1 LLPCA
6 QTLYLIP
13 SRSSSPPSSRSSPS
27 RVAMGSS
34 LPTPRFWS
42 YCDIMRV
49 RRLLGWQSTEYDG
62 RIQCGTTPLADLQRS
77 EIVLFSSY
85 TLAGLMLPASS
96 FFLTLLD
103 NYDLQLHHPFQS
115 SVTEICGGGGVQ
127 SWRRVEEKK
136 GDWSGHQP
144 KHDGGGWRAMRELGS
159 GGGGSSVDGPWWCR
173 GLAAGRCG
181 PVQGKWKM
189 GPAQEAQCRFHNYS
203 KIFHKN

>member
-1 LLPCA
+1 
-6 QTLYLIP
+6 
-13 SRSSSPPSSRSSPS
+13 
-27 RVAMGSS
+27 MGSS

-115 SVTEICGGGGVQ
+115 SVTEMCGGGGCPIVATRGGEKGGLVGAPTQ
-127 SWRRVEEKK
+127 ARR
-136 GDWSGHQP
+136 
-144 KHDGGGWRAMRELGS
+144 GWAARRARTGV